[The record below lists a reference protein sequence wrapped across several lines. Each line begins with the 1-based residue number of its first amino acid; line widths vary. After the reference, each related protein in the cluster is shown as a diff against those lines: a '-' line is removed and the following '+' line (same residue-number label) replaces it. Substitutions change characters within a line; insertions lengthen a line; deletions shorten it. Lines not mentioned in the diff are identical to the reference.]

1 MSVALLTDGGDDRE
15 ASEGLPQISVA
26 DLEKGVEGRF
36 FKWKPQEAQIH
47 FVGPSHTPDAKALR
61 DILFVH
67 GVPYTWDDRAEDY
80 DGDIVFA
87 TADGQHKGELATVGN
102 VCAALGIL
110 PSVDPATTIN
120 KEYDLVIVGAG
131 PAGMSA
137 AVSANEMNLRTLL
150 MEEKQPGGQ
159 AVLATNVIRN
169 YLGFPR
175 GLTGAKFLKV
185 AAAHVRSC
193 AQVDVCL
200 HMSAT
205 SLTPDGKRYTI
216 GVVCGDGVKLVSA
229 GMAILACGSK
239 AGLVVTEDADVASER
254 ELYNELHHG
263 PDSVTGSLAK
273 ESNKRVVIIG
283 AGNTAADA
291 AIKLK
296 DAQCHSVKLLT
307 DEIKM
312 NREHRNKL
320 RDDIIHNV
328 KVTGFTGVAGTGISK
343 VHYRRD
349 GRSQD
354 ETPLEVDSVYVLAGG
369 QPNTG
374 WLKEMHPLRNKGILT
389 DRYLRDD
396 PKLIFETSMPG
407 VFAVGD
413 VRVNSQRRVGQA
425 VGQGVAAV
433 AAIMS
438 YLDAAGSDW
447 KQILADPDSRAYQD
461 REAADAHQTPRD
473 SP

>member
-1 MSVALLTDGGDDRE
+1 V
-15 ASEGLPQISVA
+15 
-26 DLEKGVEGRF
+26 
-36 FKWKPQEAQIH
+36 
-47 FVGPSHTPDAKALR
+47 LR

-67 GVPYTWDDRAEDY
+67 GVPYTWHDRAESD
-80 DGDIVFA
+80 DQDITFE
-87 TADGQHKGELATVGN
+87 TTDGQHKGELATVGN
-102 VCAALGIL
+102 VCAALDIL
-110 PSVDPATTIN
+110 SSVDPATTIGQ
-120 KEYDLVIVGAG
+120 EYDLVIVGAG

-137 AVSANEMNLRTLL
+137 AVSANEMNLHTLL

-185 AAAHVRSC
+185 AAAHVKSC
-193 AQVDVCL
+193 DQVDVCL

-205 SLTPDGKRYTI
+205 SLTPTPVRRRYTI
-216 GVVCGDGVKLVSA
+216 GVACADGVESVSA
-229 GMAILACGSK
+229 GMVILACGSK
-239 AGLVVTEDADVASER
+239 AGLVVAEDADVASER
-254 ELYNELHHG
+254 RLYNELHHG
-263 PDSVTGSLAK
+263 PGSVTGSLTK
-273 ESNKRVVIIG
+273 EHGKRVVIIG

-296 DAQCHSVKLLT
+296 AAHCQVTLLT
-307 DEIKM
+307 DKIEM
-312 NREHRNKL
+312 NPESRNTLGSSITQK
-320 RDDIIHNV
+320 V
-328 KVTGFTGVAGTGISK
+328 KVTGFTGVVGTGISQ

-349 GRSQD
+349 GCSQD
-354 ETPLEVDSVYVLAGG
+354 ETPLDVDSVYILAGG
-369 QPNTG
+369 RPNTE
-374 WLKEMHPLRNKGILT
+374 WLDGEHPLRKNGILT
-389 DRYLRDD
+389 DRYLGED

-447 KQILADPDSRAYQD
+447 KEILTDSNSRAYQD
-461 REAADAHQTPRD
+461 REAADAHQTPED
-473 SP
+473 SS